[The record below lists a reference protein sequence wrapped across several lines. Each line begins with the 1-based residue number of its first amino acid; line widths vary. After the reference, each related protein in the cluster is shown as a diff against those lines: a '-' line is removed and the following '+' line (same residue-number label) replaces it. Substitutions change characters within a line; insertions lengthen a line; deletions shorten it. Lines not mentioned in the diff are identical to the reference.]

1 MLKQLVENPQAD
13 YRPDD
18 AQGLKTGMGIVS
30 VVGGYAMKEIAGG
43 FAVRYTTVVCAVKA
57 FEEARKGGD
66 AFFARPALA
75 PRLTPQRCSELL
87 AARATNFMFLQ
98 AFGFL

>member
-30 VVGGYAMKEIAGG
+30 VVGGYAMKE
-43 FAVRYTTVVCAVKA
+43 FAPEFTAHYSTVSRAVKA
-57 FEEARKGGD
+57 FEEAKKGG
-66 AFFARPALA
+66 
-75 PRLTPQRCSELL
+75 
-87 AARATNFMFLQ
+87 
-98 AFGFL
+98 